1 MKPEEYFQGQRWIP
15 VKDLGL
21 HGEVPPFAI
30 VQISFPYE
38 DGTVRSKQISIDSS
52 LDLGES
58 SASGANTLA
67 VNGPTAIPAGGYGF
81 VTRDWPA
88 VCYLNSGVFAGDP
101 IGTIAN
107 QYYMDTG
114 TFGFMCWGMLDD
126 GLSGGN
132 RHGLVVPYV
141 KTIPASDFGGFRPA
155 RRLKAQ
161 VSVFS
166 GPDSGGI
173 AGNRYPI
180 ICYPA
185 SSLNSRT
192 HRWYGYLDANGS
204 RTYLWIAWDQLT
216 NLAVP
221 TGCWVFLATSDAA
234 GGAGTFL
241 NEFSGSINI
250 TPADPFSHT
259 GYSKVVGDATT
270 IYQFD
275 ISPWD
280 DP

>member
-1 MKPEEYFQGQRWIP
+1 MDAREWLDNQRWIP
-15 VKDLGL
+15 VKNLNTGGA
-21 HGEVPPFAI
+21 GEIPPYAVVSIIVPYA
-30 VQISFPYE
+30 
-38 DGTVRSKQISIDSS
+38 DGTAGASQITTDNT
-52 LDLGES
+52 LDLG
-58 SASGANTLA
+58 NIA
-67 VNGPTAIPAGGYGF
+67 VNGPTAIPADGF
-81 VTRDWPA
+81 GMVTRDWPA
-88 VCYLNSGVFAGDP
+88 VVYMNSGVFAGDY
-101 IGTIAN
+101 IGTYAN
-107 QYYMDTG
+107 QWYMDTATNG
-114 TFGFMCWGMLDD
+114 GWRSWGMLDD

-132 RHGLVVPYV
+132 RRGLVVPCIN
-141 KTIPASDFGGFRPA
+141 TIPTSDFGGFRPA

-173 AGNRYPI
+173 ASNRYPI
-180 ICYPA
+180 ICYPV
-185 SSLNSRT
+185 SSLNSRSQ
-192 HRWYGYLDANGS
+192 RWYGYLDANSS
-204 RTYLWIAWDQLT
+204 RTYLWIAWDELT
-216 NLAVP
+216 NIATP
-221 TGCWVFLATSDAA
+221 TGCWVFLTTSDAA
-234 GGAGTFL
+234 GGPGTFL